1 MYKRKT
7 TKHKQHAS
15 SKISSNFLGDEF
27 SIRPESFQFHSRNE
41 NVESKFSKRFLNM
54 KDSANLVKNDTLDY
68 LVPKKIK
75 YNSTFLQSVNDKTL
89 NVSSFNSTQNSI
101 ETPLKTHFLKKTMS
115 LKTTS
120 CNNFNF
126 QNTKNCSNQAKIT
139 PSNKSMRKTPK
150 SVYKITDTPKQKSLE
165 SVVIVSLVEGRGL
178 ARGEIGMA
186 SLNLRDPV
194 LTLSQFSD
202 SQSYVKTITMLHIL
216 RPKEVLFPSTVC
228 DNGSRAKVFKVVN
241 ENFESITKTTVQRHY
256 FNESKGLNY
265 IEKLAIKENSSVVM
279 NLRSK
284 YYCLAACGALIKYI
298 EHSQKVIYAPNSL
311 KVVFKGSDQT
321 TLIDV
326 NTAAL
331 LELTTNLFK
340 PKSNHSLYGILNYTN
355 TIGGSRLLRSNIL
368 QPPNCLST
376 IQARLDCVEEL
387 STNSNLFYGTKS
399 AVSRISVD
407 VDNLLSSIVQIPK
420 QDTDKTRE
428 NNLNN
433 CIILK
438 HITEL
443 VPIILD
449 SLKDAKAE
457 LLQAYKASLHD
468 IRFKTIQET
477 ICLVLRDEVEYQKGH
492 LKMRTQRCYAVKEGK
507 NCALDL
513 SRLAYNDLVEDI
525 NELIKQLSDKY
536 NLPLKLSFNATRG
549 FYLQIPIDNAKKLPN
564 IFVNC
569 CKNKKVISCT
579 TPDLIK
585 QNTKI
590 EQTVR
595 DINNIAD
602 VVISELLEKIREN
615 IGCLYNLS
623 EIVSTLDMLLSFAHA
638 RTTSSYTRPEFT
650 HTLAIKNAKHPVLDK
665 IVSKIITNNV
675 YSSEETK
682 FCLLTGPN
690 MSGKST
696 YLKTIAVLQVMAQ
709 IGSFVPAQYAS
720 FRIVD
725 QIFSRVGADD
735 DIETNSSTFTIEM
748 NEVNYIIQNISNNSL
763 VVIDELGRGTSI
775 NEGIGLCWAISEHLL
790 KYKAFVFFATHF
802 LELTRLEYI
811 FPSVKNYHFEIKN
824 TISTAGNLRRIVYTY
839 VLKPGHMEELQ
850 YGINLAKKF
859 NFPLLIT
866 ENASLFVNRF
876 KKKIDDSCKSSTGKI
891 NDKKMNY
898 SFASKLLQVARS
910 SNLERSALSEFL
922 NNLKLS
928 YLRNKS

>member
-1 MYKRKT
+1 MFKRKSPKFNQKGAPKT
-7 TKHKQHAS
+7 SSIEKVLNSELFEFHSKNKNIVSKH
-15 SKISSNFLGDEF
+15 SKIQSNNICNSSVLNNDKLGF
-27 SIRPESFQFHSRNE
+27 
-41 NVESKFSKRFLNM
+41 VL
-54 KDSANLVKNDTLDY
+54 
-68 LVPKKIK
+68 PKKIK
-75 YNSTFLQSVNDKTL
+75 YNSKLLQSMSDKTL
-89 NVSSFNSTQNSI
+89 NMSSFDCSHDI
-101 ETPLKTHFLKKTMS
+101 VTPLKTSFYKKEICFKIANSNS
-115 LKTTS
+115 LKH
-120 CNNFNF
+120 
-126 QNTKNCSNQAKIT
+126 TKRSTNPLKLT
-139 PSNKSMRKTPK
+139 PLNESMRKTPRTA
-150 SVYKITDTPKQKSLE
+150 YRMTDTPKKKSSE
-165 SVVIVSLVEGRGL
+165 SLVIVALVEGRGL

-186 SLNLRDPV
+186 SLNLRDPI

-202 SQSYVKTITMLHIL
+202 SQTYVKTVTMLHIL

-228 DNGSRAKVFKVVN
+228 DNGNRAKVFNVVN
-241 ENFESITKTTVQRHY
+241 ENFESIIKTTVQRHY
-256 FNESKGLNY
+256 FNESKGLDL
-265 IEKLAIKENSSVVM
+265 IEHLAIKENSSVVM

-298 EHSQKVIYAPNSL
+298 EHSQKLAYAPQSL

-326 NTAAL
+326 NTANL
-331 LELTTNLFK
+331 LELTTNLSN
-340 PKSNHSLYGILNYTN
+340 PKSNQSLFGILNHTS
-355 TIGGSRLLRSNIL
+355 TVGGSRLLRSNIL

-387 STNSNLFYGTKS
+387 STNSDLFYGAKS
-399 AVSRISVD
+399 ALSRIKVD
-407 VDNLLSSIVQIPK
+407 VDSLLSSIVQIPK
-420 QDTDKTRE
+420 LNSDKTRE

-438 HITEL
+438 HVVDL

-449 SLKDAKAE
+449 SLKDATTE

-477 ICLVLRDEVEYQKGH
+477 ISLVLRDEVEYQKGH
-492 LKMRTQRCYAVKEGK
+492 LKMRVQRCYAVKEGK

-513 SRLAYNDLVEDI
+513 SRIAYNDLIEDI
-525 NELIKQLSDKY
+525 NELVKQLSEKY
-536 NLPLKLSFNATRG
+536 NLTLKLSFNSTRG
-549 FYLQIPIDNAKKLPN
+549 FYVQTSVENADKLPE
-564 IFVNC
+564 IFVNRFR
-569 CKNKKVISCT
+569 NKKVISCT

-585 QNTKI
+585 QNTKV

-595 DINNIAD
+595 DINSIAD
-602 VVISELLEKIREN
+602 VVISELLLKIRES
-615 IGCLYNLS
+615 IGCLYNFS
-623 EIVSTLDMLLSFAHA
+623 EIVSTLDVLLAFAHA
-638 RTTSSYTRPEFT
+638 RTTSTYTRPEFT
-650 HTLAIKNAKHPVLDK
+650 QTLAIKNAKHPVLDK
-665 IVSKIITNNV
+665 IVSNIVTNNV

-720 FRIVD
+720 FRIAD

-735 DIETNSSTFTIEM
+735 DIETNSSTFTTEM

-802 LELTRLEYI
+802 LELSKLEYI

-824 TISTAGNLRRIVYTY
+824 SISTAGSLKRIVYTY
-839 VLKPGHMEELQ
+839 VLKPGHMDELQ
-850 YGINLAKKF
+850 YGINLAKQF
-859 NFPLLIT
+859 NFPTVIT
-866 ENASLFVNRF
+866 AKASIFVNRL
-876 KKKIDDSCKSSTGKI
+876 KKTINNSNKSFSVKLEE
-891 NDKKMNY
+891 NKLNY

-910 SNLERSALSEFL
+910 SNLERSVLSNFL
-922 NNLKLS
+922 NQLKL
-928 YLRNKS
+928 NNFKK